1 MIKLISVF
9 CLVSSLFFSA
19 ARAEERFGVVLI
31 SKGKVK
37 IVSTSGTEKS
47 GAIGLDVLE
56 GDTLTTGPESS
67 AKIVTLDRNVIVVG
81 EKSEIIFE
89 KYQHENQKQKAVVI
103 DVKAGNIRSSIKN
116 KYDQKDEYYQIKT
129 PTSVAGVRGTDFYVE
144 HDMAT
149 KENVIC
155 TFEGKVS
162 YKPNESKTG
171 FLVEAGKFIRHKEG
185 EAVKIITAKAPWVEK
200 TLKALEVT
208 GKEEL
213 PAANDSKSVK

>member
-1 MIKLISVF
+1 MKLLIAILYVVVGLLF
-9 CLVSSLFFSA
+9 SSAHADS
-19 ARAEERFGVVLI
+19 RFGVVLI
-31 SKGKVK
+31 SKGTVK
-37 IVSTSGTEKS
+37 ITSTAGTEKN
-47 GAIGLDVLE
+47 GAIGMDILE

-81 EKSEIIFE
+81 EKSEIVFE

-103 DVKAGNIRSSIKN
+103 DVKEGSIRSSIKN

-129 PTSVAGVRGTDFYVE
+129 PTSVAGVRGTDFYIE
-144 HDMAT
+144 HDKAN

-171 FLVEAGKFIRHKEG
+171 FLVTAGKFIRHKEG
-185 EAVKIITAKAPWVEK
+185 ETVTIISAKPPWIEK

-208 GKEEL
+208 GKEEI
-213 PAANDSKSVK
+213 PTTNDSKSVK

>member
-1 MIKLISVF
+1 MKQWISSLFIV
-9 CLVSSLFFSA
+9 VSLFFSNA
-19 ARAEERFGVVLI
+19 QADSRFGVVLI

-37 IVSTSGTEKS
+37 ITSTSGAEKN
-47 GAIGLDVLE
+47 GAIGLDVFE
-56 GDTLTTGPESS
+56 GDKLTTGPEST
-67 AKIVTLDRNVIVVG
+67 AKIVTLDRNVIAIG
-81 EKSEIIFE
+81 EKSEIVFE

-103 DVKAGNIRSSIKN
+103 DVKEGSVRSSIKN
-116 KYDQKDEYYQIKT
+116 KYDQKEEHYHIKT

-144 HDMAT
+144 YDVTT

-171 FLVEAGKFIRHKEG
+171 FLVDAGKFIRHKEG
-185 EAVKIITAKAPWVEK
+185 DTVKIITAKAPWVEK
-200 TLKALEVT
+200 TLKTLEIT

-213 PAANDSKSVK
+213 PATSNTKSVK